1 MMARTRENAAEPDID
16 TSVQHV
22 LASLERMSTRKDR
35 DNLKRFGITADRA
48 FGVSMANIQRL
59 ARRLG
64 RDHELAAALWQTG
77 WYEARL
83 LTSFVD
89 DPVRVTSAQMDRW
102 CRDFDNWGIC
112 DTVCFFLFDRT
123 PLAWNKVAQWSN
135 ARPEFVKRAA
145 FALLAS
151 LAGHDKASGD
161 DRFLH
166 SLTLIERAASDDR
179 NFVKKAVSWAL
190 RRIGGRSVALNDAS
204 VALARRLSE
213 SSDVSARWIGLEAL
227 RDFNRPAARQ
237 RLARAS
243 RAPKRSTGTQAP
255 SSKAPRSRR

>member
-1 MMARTRENAAEPDID
+1 MDKAE
-16 TSVQHV
+16 V
-22 LASLERMSTRKDR
+22 LKW
-35 DNLKRFGITADRA
+35 LKRKGSRRVADGMSRYGIQTKLRI
-48 FGVSMANIQRL
+48 FGVSMGTMQSL
-59 ARRLG
+59 AKKVG
-64 RDHELAAALWQTG
+64 KDHALAAALWSSG
-77 WYEARL
+77 WYEAHMMAAL
-83 LTSFVD
+83 VGE
-89 DPVRVTSAQMDRW
+89 PEKVTRREMNAW
-102 CRDFDNWGIC
+102 VADFDNWGIC